1 MIEDPTPHP
10 DDDMNDFGRF
20 DEFDSFD
27 EFPEDPQQPQ
37 QKPEKP
43 LEKYLGEEAAVYYI
57 DKDELSVLLEKEL
70 ERASKEKR
78 VTSDNQAAMTGM
90 LDEFLESYIVI
101 GFDINENPVEIQNM
115 KTPLHKSGMS
125 MLLQTFTTKYFRDSF
140 K

>member
-1 MIEDPTPHP
+1 
-10 DDDMNDFGRF
+10 
-20 DEFDSFD
+20 
-27 EFPEDPQQPQ
+27 
-37 QKPEKP
+37 
-43 LEKYLGEEAAVYYI
+43 
-57 DKDELSVLLEKEL
+57 
-70 ERASKEKR
+70 
-78 VTSDNQAAMTGM
+78 NQAAMTGM

>member
-90 LDEFLESYIVI
+90 LDEF
-101 GFDINENPVEIQNM
+101 
-115 KTPLHKSGMS
+115 
-125 MLLQTFTTKYFRDSF
+125 
-140 K
+140 